1 MNNVIELYP
10 VTVPDE
16 AVVEIQKWVSISQQ
30 LVEVV
35 ARGVDSAADESK
47 LAYAYV
53 SFSNIWKSGKVIP
66 LAWLSRSQSKTARD
80 LVFIVE
86 SLDEI
91 VGAQLWLFRADLES
105 NRATVAATMLAM
117 KGLLDAAEALAQALQ
132 REWRIS
138 P

>member
-1 MNNVIELYP
+1 MSNVVQFP
-10 VTVPDE
+10 VKVPNE
-16 AVVEIQKWVSISQQ
+16 AGVEVLKWVSISQQ
-30 LVEVV
+30 LVDVV
-35 ARGVDSAADESK
+35 ARGVESAANESK

-86 SLDEI
+86 SLDEL

-105 NRATVAATMLAM
+105 SRATVAATMLAI
-117 KGLLDAAEALAQALQ
+117 KGLLDAAEPLAEALQ
-132 REWRIS
+132 HERRVS